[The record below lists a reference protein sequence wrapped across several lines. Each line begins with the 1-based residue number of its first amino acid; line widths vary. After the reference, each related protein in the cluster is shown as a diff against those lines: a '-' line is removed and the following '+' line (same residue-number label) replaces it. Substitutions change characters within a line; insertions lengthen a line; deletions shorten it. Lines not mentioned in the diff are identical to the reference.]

1 MRGAAPFWRCPLRFA
16 LTGRCDSGCGLVDA
30 LVATGLLGIALLPLA
45 YIQSTGTRSG
55 VASYEVVAASAL
67 AMDLVEKVAT
77 IPYADARLAPTSGY
91 VAPDPT
97 LSATNPV
104 AADGT
109 NWSACG
115 PWNPGDTPRCGF
127 VRTLKITAD
136 TPLAHTKQ
144 IDVQV
149 SWTEFGVDH
158 AVTLSTIKAVGS

>member
-1 MRGAAPFWRCPLRFA
+1 MCGAAPSWRGPGRFA
-16 LTGRCDSGCGLVDA
+16 LTRRCDSGFGLVDA
-30 LVATGLLGIALLPLA
+30 LVATALLGIALVPLA
-45 YIQSTGTRSG
+45 YIQSTGARSG

-67 AMDLVEKVAT
+67 AIDLVEKVAT
-77 IPYADARLAPTSGY
+77 IPYGDARLAPTSGY
-91 VAPDPT
+91 VAPDST

-115 PWNPGDTPRCGF
+115 PWNPGGPPRCGF
-127 VRTLKITAD
+127 ARTLRITAD

-149 SWTEFGVDH
+149 SWTEFGVNR